1 MQTEITWKEGEV
13 GKKGV
18 SDQKV
23 ENISHI
29 EVIMIPQKSE
39 CNLDGLVEVG
49 GQNTCRRGR
58 TLDMW
63 AAFSEELLSSRSDVS
78 TACERQE
85 KVLRRCFIC
94 SSGSTAC
101 WFVVLSF
108 RRHVSQG
115 RPDAIVS
122 SGIFPS

>member
-1 MQTEITWKEGEV
+1 M

-63 AAFSEELLSSRSDVS
+63 AAFSEELLSSRSDVP